1 MLRFRC
7 SFCGEWVEGGMSFG
21 TKHRNHC
28 PFCLKSIHLDYK
40 SGDRKADCRG
50 EMIPIGLIFKKE
62 GIDKYGK
69 KRQGELMIVH
79 RCKECKKISI
89 NRIAGDDKSKEI
101 LKVLENSKRLNKEI
115 AKELKEQGIG
125 LINEK
130 EKEEVLKQLF
140 GKI

>member
-1 MLRFRC
+1 MLKFRC
-7 SFCGEWVEGGMSFG
+7 SFCGKLIEADISFG

-40 SGDRKADCRG
+40 PGDRKTDCKG
-50 EMIPIGLIFKKE
+50 EMAPMGLTFKKE

-79 RCKECKKISI
+79 QCKKCKKISI
-89 NRIAGDDKSKEI
+89 NRIAGDDDPEEI
-101 LKVLENSKRLNKEI
+101 LKVLENSKRLDKEAFPGI
-115 AKELKEQGIG
+115 ELIG
-125 LINEK
+125 EK